1 MGSDLCGAHP
11 STVRP
16 QSQREKETLWLKRS
30 RSTLDLGFSLW
41 PLHCLTP
48 VLPDHGLDSWV
59 WWYLSAFSLVY
70 SPANTVQ
77 YHSVFLKVYQKA
89 TLGISSCFAMVL
101 TPTHQDV
108 SKITFCW
115 ITKGWIKKTNIGLH
129 LQFVYTVCVALGWL
143 PWVHH
148 ATQHSHKRTNE
159 KSNTAGTAECNS
171 LWAELW
177 NFIQVPTNM
186 TQDSKVAQQCDV
198 SMSGIGQL
206 PVKVWKRNL
215 CQILVLFIF
224 YSRGKSLGR
233 HHCSRAV
240 QLVCRLLH
248 SARYKYSHS
257 KQVHW

>member
-115 ITKGWIKKTNIGLH
+115 ITKGWIKKNQHRFT
-129 LQFVYTVCVALGWL
+129 FTVCIYCMCGTGLTALGSPCNPTL
-143 PWVHH
+143 P
-148 ATQHSHKRTNE
+148 QENKR
-159 KSNTAGTAECNS
+159 
-171 LWAELW
+171 
-177 NFIQVPTNM
+177 
-186 TQDSKVAQQCDV
+186 KVKHC
-198 SMSGIGQL
+198 
-206 PVKVWKRNL
+206 
-215 CQILVLFIF
+215 
-224 YSRGKSLGR
+224 R
-233 HHCSRAV
+233 HRRV
-240 QLVCRLLH
+240 
-248 SARYKYSHS
+248 
-257 KQVHW
+257 